1 MHRRSALIVFAAGK
15 HLKSFLQAI
24 EPAAVE
30 VVFEFIQ
37 RIAGAQI
44 EISEHHAA
52 KVSQMGDAALA

>member
-37 RIAGAQI
+37 RIAGAQM
-44 EISEHHAA
+44 S
-52 KVSQMGDAALA
+52 VSNTMPR